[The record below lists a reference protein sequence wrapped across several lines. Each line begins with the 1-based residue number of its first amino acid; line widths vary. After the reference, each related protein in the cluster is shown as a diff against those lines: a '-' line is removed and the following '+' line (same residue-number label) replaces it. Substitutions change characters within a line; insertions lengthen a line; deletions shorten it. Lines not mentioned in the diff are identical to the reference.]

1 MSASREKKNRQGNQP
16 MTEKQRLAQEQ
27 AATAKRNRIVYT
39 GLGIVVAMA
48 VIVLLVWD
56 SGVIQKNA
64 VAATIGGTDYTVA
77 DVSYYYNQ
85 TKNNFINTV
94 EMYKQQLG
102 YDPFGYDTSKSPA
115 KQTYTTDEE
124 TGEVTTFA
132 DFFLQSSLD
141 GMQRVAALTA
151 AAEAEGYTLSEE
163 AQKNLE
169 DWDKQVDEL
178 AAQNSVSRKVILTS
192 LYGSYVTEAQYEK
205 NLYRG
210 FLADDYQNAHQSGID
225 TSDSALTAYFEEHQ
239 DTLSSYSYHYAPMSG
254 IPEAKTDADG
264 KAIEATEEEKSAAM
278 AAAKEQAEAMM
289 AAVKAGEDFDTIA
302 KDYVAEK
309 DKDTYSTEGVTLRTG
324 VLGSTLSTVFRDWM
338 TDSARKEGD
347 IQVFENNGNG
357 YVVVQ
362 YLGRVRDDLS
372 TVNVRHILVEPKSET
387 EDATE
392 FTDEEWAAAE
402 EQAKTL
408 LTQFMG
414 GDKTAQSFGELAEEH
429 SDDGRGTSGDLAAPG
444 GLYSNV
450 KPGDMVEA
458 FDAWI
463 YDDAR
468 KEGDTGLVKSEFG
481 WHVMYFAG
489 RNEPSWKISAKNA
502 LVSDTMTAWLEELVA
517 DYEVVEA
524 AGLAHVK

>member
-16 MTEKQRLAQEQ
+16 MTDKQRQAQAQ
-27 AATAKRNRIVYT
+27 AAVAKRNRILYT
-39 GLGIVVAMA
+39 VLGIAVAVA

-56 SGVIQKNA
+56 SGIIQKNA
-64 VAATIGGTDYTVA
+64 VAASIGGTDYTVA

-115 KQTYTTDEE
+115 QQTYSTNEE
-124 TGEVTTFA
+124 TGEVTTYA

-141 GMQRVAALTA
+141 GMQRIAALNA

-163 AQKNLE
+163 GKKDLE
-169 DWDKQVDEL
+169 DRDAQINDL
-178 AAQNSVSRKVILTS
+178 ATQNNTSRKAILTS
-192 LYGSYVTEAQYEK
+192 LYGSYVTEAQYEE

-210 FLADDYQNAHQSGID
+210 FLADDYQNAHQEAID
-225 TSDSALTAYFEEHQ
+225 TSDSALDAYFEEHQ
-239 DTLSSYSYHYAPMSG
+239 DILSSYSYHYAPMSG

-264 KAIEATEEEKSAAM
+264 KAIEATEEEKTAAM
-278 AAAKEQAEAMM
+278 ADAKARAEAMM

-302 KDYVAEK
+302 KDYVSEK
-309 DKDTYSTEGVTLRTG
+309 DKDTYSTKGVTLRTG
-324 VLGSTLSTVFRDWM
+324 VLGSTISSVFQDWM

-362 YLGRVRDDLS
+362 YVDRVRDDLS
-372 TVNVRHILVEPKSET
+372 TVNVRHILIKPEAET
-387 EDATE
+387 EDATQ
-392 FTDEEWAAAE
+392 FTDEAWAAAE
-402 EQAKTL
+402 EQAKTI
-408 LTQFMG
+408 LTQFMAG
-414 GDKTAQSFGELAEEH
+414 EKTAEAFGKLADEH
-429 SDDGRGTSGDLAAPG
+429 SDDGRSTSGDLAAPG

-468 KEGDTGLVKSEFG
+468 KEGDTGLVKTEFG

-489 RNEPSWKISAKNA
+489 RNEPSWKLSAKSA
-502 LVSDTMTAWLEELVA
+502 LVNDTMTTWLEELVA
-517 DYEVVEA
+517 NYEIVEA
-524 AGLAHVK
+524 DGLSSVK